1 MTTFD
6 RALAHLFIME
16 GGYVNDPHDPG
27 GETNFGISK
36 RYHPHEDIKR
46 MTRERAGEIYREE
59 YWEPLSC
66 EDMPYF
72 IALAVFDSGV
82 NQGVI
87 AAAKLLQQELR
98 VIDDGI
104 IGPITLRTI
113 TEYCLGAHRLD
124 LLHGFMARRAVR
136 YAKNSFPPG
145 YEDTLDNEARY
156 LRGWMKRLFHVHGA
170 ALSV

>member
-6 RALAHLFIME
+6 RALDHLFIME

-46 MTRERAGEIYREE
+46 MTRERAGEIYLAE

-66 EDMPYF
+66 EDMP
-72 IALAVFDSGV
+72 AGLAMAVFDCGV
-82 NQGVI
+82 NQGVVT
-87 AAAKLLQQELR
+87 AAKLLQEELR
-98 VIDDGI
+98 ITDDGI
-104 IGPITLRTI
+104 IGPITL
-113 TEYCLGAHRLD
+113 GNVNGHNHPLD

-136 YAKNSFPPG
+136 YAEGDPHFH
-145 YEDTLDNEARY
+145 
-156 LRGWMKRLFHVHGA
+156 RGWFRRLFHVHGA
-170 ALSV
+170 ALE